1 MDPFYLYVTIGMLIL
16 LVVVLVIAG
25 VTMTKMQTTNLYPP
39 TQNACPDYWE
49 IDSSDP
55 THCRPVGDTNR
66 GSIVI
71 TASGGTITV
80 SSPTAGNVFTTPT
93 ATNRNTW
100 VDTSKVGTT
109 YSSLSTVCSK
119 KRWADLQGIVWDGV
133 TNYNGC

>member
-16 LVVVLVIAG
+16 LVVVLAIAG
-25 VTMTKMQTTNLYPP
+25 VAMTKMQTTNLYPP

-66 GSIVI
+66 GSIVRT
-71 TASGGTITV
+71 TAADGTATL
-80 SSPTAGNVFTTPT
+80 SSPVMGNVLTSG
-93 ATNRNTW
+93 NTW
-100 VDTSKVGTT
+100 VDTAKVGTT

-119 KRWADLQGIVWDGV
+119 KRWADLQGVVWDGV